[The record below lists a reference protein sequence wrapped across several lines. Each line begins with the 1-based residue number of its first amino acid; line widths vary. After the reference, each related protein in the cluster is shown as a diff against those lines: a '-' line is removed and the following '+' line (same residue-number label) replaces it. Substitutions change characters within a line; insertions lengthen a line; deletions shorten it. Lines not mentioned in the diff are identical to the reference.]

1 MLKISYEVSSTQVK
15 PFTYRTS
22 MVSIDDHGELQV
34 HYSKTDSV
42 HIKKITFLNLIG
54 RDEKGNIVSKKPI
67 TEVNNFL
74 MSRHIYE
81 DREESDQHSKAL
93 IHFFSF
99 LILLQEKWDEEYD
112 EDLFD
117 ELVDL
122 PRPTW
127 DFMAFRK
134 NQRITYQYRSAL
146 KYSVIEEPNR
156 DLRLAR
162 STATA
167 YMNNVLGFYKFY
179 LRQGKIFNNPPFIHE
194 VVNVHFEANGQ
205 SMKAYMTKLVHSTDL
220 RLNFPKSSRNK
231 GAAGEPGR
239 RDLSPISNSNWTEVK
254 KILIDTHRVIKNVKG
269 EPKWVSLAK
278 EYCLFFLIGRYT
290 GLRKEEVATLHS
302 EQIVNPPKGKSVLW
316 LSVGAEY
323 GSATKD
329 ADGNNKSRTTI
340 IPAIIMRLLYEYQ
353 RSDRYKKRLAKFKAL
368 CDQKRAAGEEAFF
381 DSVDGVDENKKYLFL
396 SGSGVPFFL
405 KLEELNNRWSEVRN
419 TVRATL
425 GNDMQESIHNL
436 RPTFAINLFRSL
448 LKTMSSDEAL
458 ARVSSCLGHADLATT
473 LKYLEIATDAP
484 TGDEIYEDL
493 LEFCGVFDEL
503 DNPTNDGDDNA

>member
-1 MLKISYEVSSTQVK
+1 MPKISYEVSSTQVK
-15 PFTYRTS
+15 PFTYRTPI
-22 MVSIDDHGELQV
+22 VSIDEHGELQV
-34 HYSKTDSV
+34 YYSKTDPV
-42 HIKKITFLNLIG
+42 HIKQITFLNLIG

-74 MSRHIYE
+74 MARHIDD
-81 DREESDQHSKAL
+81 DREESNQHSKAL

-117 ELVDL
+117 KLVDL

-134 NQRITYQYRSAL
+134 SQRITYQYRSAL
-146 KYSVIEEPNR
+146 KYSVIDEP
-156 DLRLAR
+156 DSSLRLAR

-179 LRQGKIFNNPPFIHE
+179 LRQGKVFNNPPFDHE
-194 VVNVHFEANGQ
+194 VVNIHFESSGQ
-205 SMKAYMTKLVHSTDL
+205 SMRAYMTKLIHTTDL

-231 GAAGEPGR
+231 GAAGEPAR
-239 RDLSPISNSNWTEVK
+239 RDLSPISDNSWAEIK
-254 KILIDTHRVIKNVKG
+254 KILIDTRRVIKNVKG
-269 EPKWVSLAK
+269 ESKWVSLAL

-302 EQIVNPPKGKSVLW
+302 EQIIIPPKSKSILW
-316 LSVGAEY
+316 LGVGAEY

-329 ADGNNKSRTTI
+329 ADGDNKSRKTI
-340 IPAIIMRLLYEYQ
+340 IPSTIMRLLYEYQ
-353 RSDRYKKRLAKFKAL
+353 RSDRYKKRLTKFKTL
-368 CDQKRAAGEEAFF
+368 CAKKRTAGEQAFF

-419 TVRATL
+419 TVRIIL
-425 GNDMQESIHNL
+425 GNDMKESIHNL
-436 RPTFAINLFRSL
+436 RPTFAVNLFRTL
-448 LKTMSSDEAL
+448 LKTQSPDEAL
-458 ARVSSCLGHADLATT
+458 ARVSSCLGHEDLATT
-473 LKYLEIATDAP
+473 IKYLKIAEDAP

-493 LEFCGVFDEL
+493 LEYCGVFDEL
-503 DNPTNDGDDNA
+503 DNLTEDGDDNA